1 MNEFSDSTNRTL
13 IIIVFVL
20 YILYLNFQRNKLL
33 MKYSWAKLN
42 CNPFY
47 LWLYSITD
55 DSESQEIFQKCI
67 QRSAENELFVKHNNH
82 KQQYAEKI
90 DKSIATMAQTNN
102 NNLARVLSE
111 QQNFVDKVDG
121 KFDNVSEL
129 IDQQEQ
135 IYNTMIDGTDG
146 VAHHVDEIMDK
157 LNNISSSLQSGMQT
171 LKDKL

>member
-33 MKYSWAKLN
+33 MKYRLGKLN

-102 NNLARVLSE
+102 NNLARVLR
-111 QQNFVDKVDG
+111 
-121 KFDNVSEL
+121 
-129 IDQQEQ
+129 
-135 IYNTMIDGTDG
+135 
-146 VAHHVDEIMDK
+146 
-157 LNNISSSLQSGMQT
+157 NNKT
-171 LKDKL
+171 L